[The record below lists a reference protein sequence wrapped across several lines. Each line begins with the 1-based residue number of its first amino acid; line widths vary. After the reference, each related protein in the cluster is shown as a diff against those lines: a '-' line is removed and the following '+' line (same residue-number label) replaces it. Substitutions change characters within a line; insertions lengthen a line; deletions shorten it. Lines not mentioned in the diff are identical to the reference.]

1 MQGKGI
7 RKYLC
12 NGFFM
17 LIYRP
22 VWNIKIVCATKKDC
36 YKRNEG
42 MEIQLEIFIL
52 TK

>member
-1 MQGKGI
+1 
-7 RKYLC
+7 
-12 NGFFM
+12 M

-22 VWNIKIVCATKKDC
+22 VWNIKIVCAIKKDC

-52 TK
+52 TMNVVWY